1 MISRWMIATNNK
13 GKLLEFEKFFEG
25 RVTLESF
32 KSIGRKSPEEPHK
45 TFLENA
51 LEKARYASMVTSL
64 PSIADDS
71 GLVVDYLGGLPGV
84 RSARFASISSGKE
97 RQQDKENIKKLLACM
112 RAAKTSEQRR
122 CRFITTIV
130 ALKSHDD
137 PDPIVSRGVWEGV
150 IAFEPKGERGFGYD
164 PIFYLPQEKKTAGQL
179 FLHEKNEVSHR
190 GKALKK
196 ICSELFLR
204 FEK

>member
-1 MISRWMIATNNK
+1 MIATNNE

-25 RVTLESF
+25 KVSLESF
-32 KSIGRKSPEEPHK
+32 KSIGKKSPEEPHK

-51 LEKARYASMVTSL
+51 LEKARYASLITRL

-84 RSARFASISSGKE
+84 RSARFAGISSGKE
-97 RQQDKENIKKLLACM
+97 RQQDEENIKRLLVCM
-112 RAAKTSEQRR
+112 RAAKTFAQRR
-122 CRFITTIV
+122 CRFVTTIV

-150 IAFEPKGERGFGYD
+150 VAFEPKGERGFGYD
-164 PIFYLPQEKKTAGQL
+164 PIFYLPQKKKTAAQL
-179 FLHEKNEVSHR
+179 LLHEKNEVSHR

-196 ICSELFLR
+196 ISSELFLR

>member
-1 MISRWMIATNNK
+1 MIATNNE

-25 RVTLESF
+25 KVSLESF
-32 KSIGRKSPEEPHK
+32 KSIGKKSPEEPHK

-51 LEKARYASMVTSL
+51 LEKARYASLMTSL

-84 RSARFASISSGKE
+84 RSARFASISSGKKC
-97 RQQDKENIKKLLACM
+97 QQDEENIKKLLGCM
-112 RAAKTSEQRR
+112 RPAKTLAQRR
-122 CRFITTIV
+122 CRFIATIV

-137 PDPIVSRGVWEGV
+137 PDPIVSRGVWEGLV
-150 IAFEPKGERGFGYD
+150 AFEPKGERGFGYD
-164 PIFYLPQEKKTAGQL
+164 PIFYLPEEKKTAGQL
-179 FLHEKNEVSHR
+179 MLQEKIVLSHR

-196 ICSELFLR
+196 ISMELFQR
-204 FEK
+204 FKK

>member
-1 MISRWMIATNNK
+1 MIATNNE

-25 RVTLESF
+25 KALLESF
-32 KSIGRKSPEEPHK
+32 KSIGKESPEEPHK

-51 LEKARYASMVTSL
+51 LEKARHASMVTSL

-71 GLVVDYLGGLPGV
+71 GLVVDFLGGLPGV
-84 RSARFASISSGKE
+84 RSARFASISSGKKC
-97 RQQDKENIKKLLACM
+97 QQDEENIKKLLGCM
-112 RAAKTSEQRR
+112 RPAKTLAQRR

-150 IAFEPKGERGFGYD
+150 VAFEPKGEGGFGYD
-164 PIFYLPQEKKTAGQL
+164 PVFYLPEEKKTAGQL
-179 FLHEKNEVSHR
+179 LLHEKNEFSHR

-196 ICSELFLR
+196 ISSELFLR

>member
-1 MISRWMIATNNK
+1 MIFRWMIATNNE

-25 RVTLESF
+25 KVSLESF
-32 KSIGRKSPEEPHK
+32 KSIGKKSPEEPHK

-51 LEKARYASMVTSL
+51 LEKARYASLVSNL
-64 PSIADDS
+64 PSIGDDS

-84 RSARFASISSGKE
+84 RSARFATISSRKKC
-97 RQQDKENIKKLLACM
+97 QQDEENIKKLLGCM
-112 RAAKTSEQRR
+112 RSAKTFSQRS
-122 CRFITTIV
+122 CRFIATIV
-130 ALKSHDD
+130 ALKSYDD

-150 IAFEPKGERGFGYD
+150 VAFEPKGERGFGYD
-164 PIFYLPQEKKTAGQL
+164 PIFYLPEEKKTAGQL
-179 FLHEKNEVSHR
+179 SLHEKNVVSHR

-196 ICSELFLR
+196 ISSELFLR

>member
-1 MISRWMIATNNK
+1 MIATNNE

-25 RVTLESF
+25 KVSLESF
-32 KSIGRKSPEEPHK
+32 KSIGKKSPEEPHK

-51 LEKARYASMVTSL
+51 LEKARYACLVTSL

-84 RSARFASISSGKE
+84 RSARFASISSGKKS
-97 RQQDKENIKKLLACM
+97 QQDEENIRKLLGCM
-112 RAAKTSEQRR
+112 EPAKTVAQRR

-137 PDPIVSRGVWEGV
+137 PDPIFSRGVWEGV
-150 IAFEPKGERGFGYD
+150 VAFEPKGKGGFGYD
-164 PIFYLPQEKKTAGQL
+164 PIFYLPEEKKTAGQL
-179 FLHEKNEVSHR
+179 LLHEKNECSHR

-196 ICSELFLR
+196 ISLELFQK
-204 FEK
+204 FKE